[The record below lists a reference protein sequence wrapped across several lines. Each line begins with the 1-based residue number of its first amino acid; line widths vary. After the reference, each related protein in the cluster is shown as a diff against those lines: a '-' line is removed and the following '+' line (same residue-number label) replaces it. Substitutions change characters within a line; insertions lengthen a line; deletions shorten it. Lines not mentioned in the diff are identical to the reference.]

1 VENLPLLTHFPSL
14 TEELK
19 LELSFPREI
28 GYGQL
33 SGAFQ
38 DTMSTDNGL
47 LVVKSISCKVEEM
60 LTIQENS
67 EEDLKLSAQL
77 CIGDLTSSPINTLKL
92 MLRNQAQVDL
102 LLTSSILSASIGIR
116 IPFIHILIPIPTK
129 FFKLI
134 THPKAIGTSQ
144 VLLTDQ
150 ILGNTP
156 RTKMLLSIDLTI

>member
-1 VENLPLLTHFPSL
+1 MENLLPLTLSPSL

-38 DTMSTDNGL
+38 DTMSTENGL
-47 LVVKSISCKVEEM
+47 LVVKSISCKVEET
-60 LTIQENS
+60 LTIQENL

-77 CIGDLTSSPINTLKL
+77 CIGDLTTSPINTLKL
-92 MLRNQAQVDL
+92 TLKNQAQVHL
-102 LLTSSILSASIGIR
+102 SLTSSILSVSIGIR
-116 IPFIHILIPIPTK
+116 IPFIPILILTPTK

-134 THPKAIGTSQ
+134 KG
-144 VLLTDQ
+144 D
-150 ILGNTP
+150 LGN
-156 RTKMLLSIDLTI
+156 S